1 MTIDTIDP
9 AALRERQGEFAAAVA
24 QQLRTTR
31 RQRRMTQSDVASRTA
46 GVVSK
51 AALANY
57 ETGHRSLRVDVFWAI
72 ARALDEDPGTLLR
85 TAERACGF
93 GTDTDDGP
101 ITVDAEAVLRSD
113 DERLA
118 PVRRW
123 FAMRLQA
130 GGARLAVRTVV
141 LDRVALAALAQ
152 LMGATDAEC
161 RRVLSAVSIV
171 RSPGDTARTA

>member
-1 MTIDTIDP
+1 MNATTSP
-9 AALRERQGEFAAAVA
+9 AALRERQTEFAAAVA
-24 QQLRTTR
+24 QQIRTN
-31 RQRRMTQSDVASRTA
+31 RQQQRLTQSDVANRT
-46 GVVSK
+46 GGIVSK

-57 ETGHRSLRVDVFWAI
+57 ETGHRSLRVEVFWAI
-72 ARALDEDPGTLLR
+72 ARALGEEPGTLMR
-85 TAERACGF
+85 AAERACGY
-93 GTDTDDGP
+93 GDLDDGP

-141 LDRVALAALAQ
+141 LDHVALAALAQ
-152 LMGATDAEC
+152 LMGATEAEC
-161 RRVLSAVSIV
+161 RRILSAVAV
-171 RSPGDTARTA
+171 RRTPGDAARTA